1 MLVKTYAGSVHGVD
15 ARTITNETNTGGS
28 LGNTDKPG
36 IYIVGL
42 PDSAVRESLPRIEA
56 AVKNSGYRLPRLKTI
71 INLAPADIRKEGS
84 AFDLP
89 IALGMLAGSG
99 VIAPDGLDE
108 FFIMGELSLD
118 GSLRPI
124 KGALPISILARREKF
139 KGFILP
145 KANAREAAIVS
156 DVLIYGIDNL
166 REALDVLSG
175 DSQIQPMVV
184 NTREE
189 FANASGIYDVDFS
202 DVKGQENIKRA
213 LELAAAGGHNVIL
226 IGPPGAGKTMLA
238 RRLPTGGFD
247 KLSLSGTGVRGSEF
261 HPLHR
266 LPAPAGSRD
275 CRAGQPRARQCRGE
289 VRHHRRAVHRLRAV
303 VADLPFVCRR
313 PCRTQ
318 GGAGAALGPVGQ
330 PDL

>member
-15 ARTITNETNTGGS
+15 ARTITIETNTGGS
-28 LGNTDKPG
+28 LGNTDKLG

-89 IALGMLAGSG
+89 IALGMLASSG
-99 VIAPDGLDE
+99 VIAPDGLDA

-156 DVLIYGIDNL
+156 DVLIYGVENL

-175 DSQIQPMVV
+175 ESDIQPMVV

-189 FANASGIYDVDFS
+189 FANASGIYDVDFA

-213 LELAAAGGHNVIL
+213 LELAAQGQ
-226 IGPPGAGKTMLA
+226 
-238 RRLPTGGFD
+238 RD
-247 KLSLSGTGVRGSEF
+247 
-261 HPLHR
+261 
-266 LPAPAGSRD
+266 SR
-275 CRAGQPRARQCRGE
+275 A
-289 VRHHRRAVHRLRAV
+289 
-303 VADLPFVCRR
+303 
-313 PCRTQ
+313 
-318 GGAGAALGPVGQ
+318 GAGATGNGVSAIGRRTSRGAQRASHDHRRQCHQ
-330 PDL
+330 PAGGEGLSASGARFRQSG